1 MIMKLRLMLLLMLL
15 SSAMLVAAQTTVT
28 GRVTSGATGNPAE
41 GISVSVKG
49 TKKGVIT
56 TSSGLFSI
64 TAKRGDL
71 LVFSGIGFAPKEV
84 EVTGESMEVVLTA
97 AAGDLGEVVVVGYG
111 TQRKGNITS
120 AVATVKGGDLIK
132 RPLASTSMGLQG
144 FAPGVVVQ
152 QGSGQPGADGGVINI
167 RGIGSI
173 NGSSAPLIIV
183 DGVEGVSLNDIDPN
197 IIENISILKDA
208 ASTAVYGVRG
218 TNGVILVKTKRG
230 QAGKTSISFNS
241 FVTHQTPT
249 NFPELLSPVD
259 DMILNNEAVSNT
271 GSTVLPFPQSI
282 IDLYRNNSPDNF
294 TVFNTDWKDLI
305 FQNSGFMQNHNVI
318 ISGGSD
324 KVNYLASGTY
334 LNQQGLVVNNYFK
347 KYDLRLN
354 GDINLT
360 SKIKFSTDLFY
371 TNASSGQPAGMS
383 PVEIIQRGISYSR
396 RFPGKFPNGLY
407 GDGGQ
412 SNRINPV
419 AAAENSG
426 FQVANTPTL
435 SIRFGITAE
444 LFKNFVLEASY
455 NTRNSWTESYEAR
468 GTYDV
473 YNPNPST
480 QSYVYAQT
488 IGDSAL
494 TYTNNRSYNNQYY
507 VSGSYAYSYKKDHNF
522 KIQAAFQ
529 ALDTRFT
536 TVSATRQGLP
546 NPNFPYLNLGTSSAM
561 PGASGSG
568 FENALAGFL
577 GRFNYS
583 YKQKYLFE
591 FTGRYDGTSRF
602 SQKLDLQWGFFPGFS
617 AGWVFSKEKFMDK
630 VSFINFGKLRV
641 SYGGLGNQSIGGTSN
656 NNYPFT
662 ALINPGTAY
671 YFNNLLVRGASINNI
686 PNEVLSWETS
696 NQSNIGLDLVMLRNK
711 LSLTVDVYEKRI
723 NEMITAL
730 PLPLALGYPT
740 SSTIPSNASSMV
752 NKGWEVSLTYRDKAG
767 KLNYSVTGN
776 VSDVRNKVLDT
787 RNLDIVNGIQ
797 VSRAGFPVN
806 SYFLYRTNGLY
817 QTRDDVTKP
826 YNTFRTTTTGP
837 GDIRYLDVTGNDT
850 VNAADRVLVGNNFPR
865 YDYSVNIN
873 LDYKG
878 FDLNIFM
885 FGVGKRDNYISGIAV
900 QPFNAGNWIASGLNS
915 ALDRW
920 TPSNTEAKYPRLF
933 SGGNQNYAGSDYWL
947 RSGAFFRIK
956 HITLGYSL
964 PKKLIDRL
972 KIQQLRFYVSTVNPL
987 TISKY
992 EPGFDPEPSNVN
1004 GALYP
1009 IMKTY
1014 TAGINL
1020 RF

>member
-1 MIMKLRLMLLLMLL
+1 MIMKLRLVMLLMFIT
-15 SSAMLVAAQTTVT
+15 SAMVVAAQTTVT
-28 GRVTSGATGNPAE
+28 GRVTSAATGNPAE

-49 TKKGVIT
+49 SNKGVT
-56 TSSGLFSI
+56 TSSNGTFSI
-64 TAKRGDL
+64 NAKNGDV
-71 LVFSGIGFAPKEV
+71 LVFSGVGFTTKEV
-84 EVTGESMEVVLTA
+84 TVSDSNIDVALA
-97 AAGDLGEVVVVGYG
+97 AIVADLGEVVVVGYG
-111 TQRKGNITS
+111 TQRRGNVTS
-120 AVATVKGGDLIK
+120 AISTVKGDQLIR

-152 QGSGQPGADGGVINI
+152 QSSGQPGADGGAINI

-173 NGSSAPLIIV
+173 SGSSAPLVIV

-197 IIENISILKDA
+197 VIDNITILKDA

-230 QAGKTSISFNS
+230 QSGKTSISFNS
-241 FVTHQTPT
+241 FITKQNPT

-259 DMILNNEAVSNT
+259 DMILNNEAVANT
-271 GSTVLPFPQSI
+271 GSTVLPFSQAI
-282 IDLYRNNSPDNF
+282 IDLYRNSAPDNL

-305 FQNSGFMQNHNVI
+305 FQNSGFMHNHNII
-318 ISGGSD
+318 ISGGSE
-324 KVNYLASGTY
+324 KVNFLASGTY
-334 LNQQGLVVNNYFK
+334 LNQQGLVVKNYFK

-354 GDINLT
+354 GDVHLT
-360 SKIKFSTDLFY
+360 KHIKFSTDLFY
-371 TNASSGQPAGMS
+371 TNATSAQPAGMS

-396 RFPGKFPNGLY
+396 RFPGKFQGGLY

-426 FQVANTPTL
+426 LQLANTPTL

-444 LFKNFVLEASY
+444 LFKNFVVEAAY

-473 YNPNPST
+473 YNPNPAT
-480 QSYVYAQT
+480 QSYVFAQT

-507 VSGSYAYSYKKDHNF
+507 ASGTYSFNIRKDHSF
-522 KIQAAFQ
+522 KVQGAFQ
-529 ALDTRFT
+529 ALDIKT
-536 TVSATRQGLP
+536 TSVSATRQGLQD
-546 NPNFPYLNLGTSSAM
+546 PNFPYLNLATSSAM
-561 PGASGSG
+561 PGASGNAN
-568 FENALAGFL
+568 ENALAGFL

-583 YKQKYLFE
+583 YQQKYLFE

-602 SQKLDLQWGFFPGFS
+602 SQKLNLQWGFFPGFS
-617 AGWVFSKEKFMDK
+617 AGWVFSKEKFMDR
-630 VSFINFGKLRV
+630 VNFISFGKLRV
-641 SYGGLGNQSIGGTSN
+641 SYGGLGNQNIGGVN
-656 NNYPFT
+656 NSNYPFT

-671 YFNNLLVRGASINNI
+671 YFNNVLVRGASINNV
-686 PNEVLSWETS
+686 PNEVISWETS
-696 NQSNIGLDLVMLRNK
+696 RQANIGLDLVVLRNK

-730 PLPLALGYPT
+730 PLPLALGYP
-740 SSTIPSNASSMV
+740 SSPTVPSNASSMV
-752 NKGWEVSLTYRDKAG
+752 NKGWEFSATYRDKIG
-767 KLNYSVTGN
+767 KLNYSITGN
-776 VSDVRNKVLDT
+776 LSDVKNKVLDT
-787 RNLDIVNGIQ
+787 RNLDVVNGIQ
-797 VSRAGFPVN
+797 VSRAGFPAN

-817 QTRDDVTKP
+817 QTRDDFSKP
-826 YNTFRTTTTGP
+826 YNTFRTATTGA

-850 VNAADRVLVGNNFPR
+850 VNAADRVLIGNNFPR
-865 YDYSVNIN
+865 YDYSINMN

-900 QPFNAGNWIASGLNS
+900 QPFNAGNWIASGLTS

-920 TPSNTEAKYPRLF
+920 TPDNTDAKYPRLY
-933 SGGNQNYAGSDYWL
+933 SGGNQNYQASDYWL

-964 PKKLIDRL
+964 PKKIIDRL
-972 KIQQLRFYVSTVNPL
+972 KIQQLRFYINTVNPL
-987 TISKY
+987 TISNY